1 MSLVAGEKA
10 SLHARLF
17 RYDRRIAIN
26 ATRATFSGWHDRLI
40 TATMLLFA
48 LAAVRSWF
56 LEHPWPIAAWAAL
69 GAGVLIGLT
78 AGRLIAVRL
87 AFHAFDGPLAAD
99 ALRPATR
106 RRYLIAWHAIG
117 LALLAII
124 TIIARPSLL
133 IASLPGYL
141 IGASVGHGTGS
152 FSIAGLGAGKTGFAR
167 ALRSWIQRPHAGII
181 AAAILLLS
189 LPLPARSLDADALVV
204 VAGIGATILVL
215 ALTIVDD
222 SSVRFLTIAGQN
234 AWRIIGRQARGTML
248 FAGVAAPV
256 CAFAFGPAVAGIVA
270 ATSIAALLLMA
281 MRILAYRIHGK
292 RFADLIVSIL
302 TGLLVMTAF
311 SMPIILPFVAIA
323 VLWQLQRRSA
333 ARTWLLA

>member
-1 MSLVAGEKA
+1 MSLVAGERA
-10 SLHARLF
+10 DLHARLF

-40 TATMLLFA
+40 AATMLLFA

-56 LEHPWPIAAWAAL
+56 LDRPWPIAAWAAL

-78 AGRLIAVRL
+78 AGRLILVRL

-99 ALRPATR
+99 ALHSASR
-106 RRYLIAWHAIG
+106 RRYLVAWHAIG

-141 IGASVGHGTGS
+141 IGALVWHGTGR
-152 FSIAGLGAGKTGFAR
+152 FSIVGLGAEKAGFGR

-189 LPLPARSLDADALVV
+189 LPFLARSFGADALVV
-204 VAGIGATILVL
+204 VAGIEAAILVL

-222 SSVRFLTIAGQN
+222 GSVRFLTIAGQG
-234 AWRIIGRQARGTML
+234 AWRIIGRQARGAML

-270 ATSIAALLLMA
+270 ATSIAALLLMV
-281 MRILAYRIHGK
+281 MRVLTYRSHGK
-292 RFADLIVSIL
+292 RFADLTVSIL
-302 TGLLVMTAF
+302 TGLLILTAF

-323 VLWQLQRRSA
+323 ILWQLQRRSA